1 MTYAVNHRTFSFW
14 LGRKAFTMNNA
25 VADEGGFL
33 FRILDAIFESHERE
47 ADREIIP
54 FVAESGEAFTD
65 GIEREIMQRA
75 SIANS
80 PPRW

>member
-1 MTYAVNHRTFSFW
+1 MTYAVNQNRIASWF
-14 LGRKAFTMNNA
+14 GRKDFTMTNA

-47 ADREIIP
+47 ADRETAP

>member
-1 MTYAVNHRTFSFW
+1 MTYAVNHGTFASW
-14 LGRKAFTMNNA
+14 LGRKAFTVNNA

-33 FRILDAIFESHERE
+33 FRILDAIFESHEGQE
-47 ADREIIP
+47 DREVIP
-54 FVAESGEAFTD
+54 FVGESGGAFTD

-80 PPRW
+80 TPRW